1 MWGGNGKGVQL
12 WTSEHETFSVTSP
25 EGPLRL
31 RKCAAGSQDSLRLP
45 PHSDARTG
53 VRRRLHTGEDD
64 FPPWRLDTV
73 RSDVCQEKTFVFV
86 SIS

>member
-1 MWGGNGKGVQL
+1 M
-12 WTSEHETFSVTSP
+12 SSC
-25 EGPLRL
+25 GPVDTKPQPCPRTRPLLL
-31 RKCAAGSQDSLRLP
+31 RKCAARSQDSLRLSP
-45 PHSDARTG
+45 LSDVRT

-64 FPPWRLDTV
+64 IPPWRLDTV